1 MLATQRTS
9 KTEHARLK
17 NTQKKNK
24 KQFKDKYAQE
34 I

>member
-17 NTQKKNK
+17 NTQKNK